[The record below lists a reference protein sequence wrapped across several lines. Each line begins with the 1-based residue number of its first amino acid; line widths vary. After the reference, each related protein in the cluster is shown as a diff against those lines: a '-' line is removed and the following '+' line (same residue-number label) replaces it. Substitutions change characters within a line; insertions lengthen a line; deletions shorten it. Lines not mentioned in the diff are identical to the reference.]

1 MDDLQP
7 VNGGGSGSDST
18 QSSEKDEASDMP
30 DKQAEN
36 RDASHSEQR
45 DGGRGKN
52 PASQA
57 NLKPFEKG
65 YSGNPG
71 GRQKKN
77 VRFINA
83 LKAYGKLDPEST
95 VNNWIDDGRTN
106 SESVVRRVWKDA
118 VSGDKQAIRLM
129 MDYEVFEDG
138 LEEPE

>member
-1 MDDLQP
+1 MFKSSNIHTPHSKPIEHKETNKMDVLQP
-7 VNGGGSGSDST
+7 VNRGETDEDST
-18 QSSEKDEASDMP
+18 QSSEKD
-30 DKQAEN
+30 
-36 RDASHSEQR
+36 
-45 DGGRGKN
+45 GRGKN

-138 LEEPE
+138 LEEPV

>member
-1 MDDLQP
+1 MMTKEQE
-7 VNGGGSGSDST
+7 S
-18 QSSEKDEASDMP
+18 P
-30 DKQAEN
+30 DKQVDNKESSSSTQQK
-36 RDASHSEQR
+36 D
-45 DGGRGKN
+45 GRGKN

-95 VNNWIDDGRTN
+95 VMNWIEDSGTN

>member
-1 MDDLQP
+1 MFKSSNIHTPHSKPIEHKETNKMDVLQP
-7 VNGGGSGSDST
+7 ETDDKQTDESS
-18 QSSEKDEASDMP
+18 QSSEND
-30 DKQAEN
+30 
-36 RDASHSEQR
+36 
-45 DGGRGKN
+45 GRGQN
-52 PASQA
+52 PASKA
-57 NLKPFEKG
+57 NLKPFQKG
-65 YSGNPG
+65 QSGNPG

-118 VSGDKQAIRLM
+118 VSGDKQAIRIM

>member
-1 MDDLQP
+1 MFKSSNIHTPHSKPIEHKETNKMDVLQP
-7 VNGGGSGSDST
+7 VNRGETDEDST
-18 QSSEKDEASDMP
+18 QSSEKD
-30 DKQAEN
+30 
-36 RDASHSEQR
+36 
-45 DGGRGKN
+45 GRGKN

-65 YSGNPG
+65 HSGNPG

-138 LEEPE
+138 LEEPV

>member
-1 MDDLQP
+1 MFKSSNIHTPHSKPIEHKETNKMDVLQP
-7 VNGGGSGSDST
+7 VNRGETDEDST
-18 QSSEKDEASDMP
+18 QSSEKD
-30 DKQAEN
+30 
-36 RDASHSEQR
+36 
-45 DGGRGKN
+45 GRGKN

-65 YSGNPG
+65 HSGNPG

>member
-1 MDDLQP
+1 MDVLQP
-7 VNGGGSGSDST
+7 VNRGETDEDST
-18 QSSEKDEASDMP
+18 QSSEKD
-30 DKQAEN
+30 
-36 RDASHSEQR
+36 
-45 DGGRGKN
+45 GRGKN

-65 YSGNPG
+65 HSGNPG

-106 SESVVRRVWKDA
+106 SESVIKRVWKDA

-138 LEEPE
+138 LEEPV

>member
-1 MDDLQP
+1 MFKSSNIHTPHSKPIQHKETNKMDVLQP
-7 VNGGGSGSDST
+7 VNRGETDEDST
-18 QSSEKDEASDMP
+18 QSSEKD
-30 DKQAEN
+30 
-36 RDASHSEQR
+36 
-45 DGGRGKN
+45 GRGKN

-65 YSGNPG
+65 HSGNPG

-138 LEEPE
+138 LEEPV

>member
-1 MDDLQP
+1 MFKSSNIHTPHSKPIQHKETNKMDDLQP
-7 VNGGGSGSDST
+7 VNGGETVDDST
-18 QSSEKDEASDMP
+18 QSSEKD
-30 DKQAEN
+30 
-36 RDASHSEQR
+36 
-45 DGGRGKN
+45 GRGKN

-65 YSGNPG
+65 HSGNPG

>member
-1 MDDLQP
+1 MDDFQP
-7 VNGGGSGSDST
+7 ETDGKQTDEST
-18 QSSEKDEASDMP
+18 QSSEND
-30 DKQAEN
+30 
-36 RDASHSEQR
+36 
-45 DGGRGKN
+45 GRGQN
-52 PASQA
+52 PASKA
-57 NLKPFEKG
+57 NLKPFQKG
-65 YSGNPG
+65 QSGNPG

-106 SESVVRRVWKDA
+106 SESVIKRVWKDA

>member
-1 MDDLQP
+1 MFKSSNIHTPHSKPIQHKETNKMDVLQP
-7 VNGGGSGSDST
+7 VNRGETDEDST
-18 QSSEKDEASDMP
+18 QSSEKD
-30 DKQAEN
+30 
-36 RDASHSEQR
+36 
-45 DGGRGKN
+45 GRGKN

-65 YSGNPG
+65 HSGNPG

>member
-1 MDDLQP
+1 MFKSSNIHTPHSKPIQHKETNKMDVLQP
-7 VNGGGSGSDST
+7 VNRGETDEDST
-18 QSSEKDEASDMP
+18 QSSEKD
-30 DKQAEN
+30 
-36 RDASHSEQR
+36 
-45 DGGRGKN
+45 GRGKN

-65 YSGNPG
+65 QSGNPG

-138 LEEPE
+138 LEEPV